1 MGKQKNFKIILGV
14 DIGNAYTKTSRG
26 VRFLSYVSNKYGAS
40 HIKNSYD
47 VIVDGKKHKVG
58 DEEGSSFTGVTKYEK
73 DIYTATLCTAIIRS
87 AQKKFLKDNP
97 KKTLKDMP
105 TDIRAKIGLGTPLE
119 QFDDCKEEC
128 KQSALKIKNMPVE
141 LDGMQYTL
149 TVKDAIVEPQS
160 AIISKENTC
169 CIVFDFGG
177 GTFDAGKWEL
187 TNGKFYKSGKQ
198 YTFNDLGFEALLT
211 DFKTTLTNKHK
222 FRSVTTDDAVKLLIN
237 KNYKVMGKKKDI
249 SKEVDDILLDFVNRI
264 KTELEKNNFD
274 FMSDKLYLI
283 GGCAALLKPYIVQA
297 YGLTEEEAED
307 YIVVEKNPQFSN
319 ALAYE
324 RAAKV
329 AFGGFDV
336 EKETEDDTE
345 E

>member
-1 MGKQKNFKIILGV
+1 MSKEKIFRIILGI

-26 VRFLSYVSNKYGAS
+26 VRFLSYVSNKYGTS

-47 VIVDGKKHKVG
+47 VIINDKKFKVG

-97 KKTLKDMP
+97 EKTLEDMP
-105 TDIRAKIGLGTPLE
+105 TDIRAKVGLGTPLE
-119 QFDDCKEEC
+119 QYDDCKEEC

-141 LDGMQYTL
+141 LDGIQYIL
-149 TVKDAIVEPQS
+149 TIEDAIVEPQS

-187 TNGKFYKSGKQ
+187 IDGEFYRSGKG

-211 DFKTTLTNKHK
+211 EFKTTLINKHK
-222 FRSVTTDDAVKLLIN
+222 FRNVTTDDAIKLLIN

-249 SKEVDDILLDFVNRI
+249 SEEVDDLLLDFINRM

-274 FMSDKLYLI
+274 FMSDKLYII
-283 GGCAALLKPYIVQA
+283 GGCAALLKPYIIQA
-297 YGLTEEEAED
+297 YELTEEEAED
-307 YIVVEKNPQFSN
+307 YIVVQKNPQFSN
-319 ALAYE
+319 AVAYS
-324 RAAKV
+324 RAAKL
-329 AFGGFDV
+329 AFNGFVD
-336 EKETEDDTE
+336 EEETEDDTE